1 MNMND
6 RYTNKNTLCLQF
18 SVESGKDLWSVP
30 DGVDWPDSGGNSTDL
45 DFLLA
50 GKKDRQLLPTKL
62 NRKKNLLN
70 GYVNIAVYR
79 PNYSYLYPN
88 LRTFPK
94 TYRRTLVRSGY
105 EVKLIFTPP
114 WDGLFLLYSCTV
126 TLTDV
131 HAPTLSKDL
140 FSTDF
145 KRGKQLPLQRFLWR
159 CQVIDVSLIQSF
171 RKSIH

>member
-1 MNMND
+1 MD
-6 RYTNKNTLCLQF
+6 RYTNKNTFCLQL
-18 SVESGKDLWSVP
+18 SVESDKGLWSVL
-30 DGVDWPDSGGNSTDL
+30 DGVDWPDSGGNNPDL
-45 DFLLA
+45 DFPLA
-50 GKKDRQLLPTKL
+50 GRKDRQLLPTKL
-62 NRKKNLLN
+62 NRKKILLN

-105 EVKLIFTPP
+105 ETF
-114 WDGLFLLYSCTV
+114 S
-126 TLTDV
+126 LTDV

-145 KRGKQLPLQRFLWR
+145 
-159 CQVIDVSLIQSF
+159 
-171 RKSIH
+171 